1 MGPSSKDF
9 PIATLNCSCQNLFAL
24 HRKRPNRR
32 VAAKA
37 GNRPANLRSQ
47 PGRDIELALDSSS
60 ATAGLTAEPS
70 GSLAGSIRVP
80 GDKSISHRA
89 LIFGTLAVGETRIEG
104 LLEGEDVL
112 ATAECMR
119 RLGARVTRRGA
130 GSWSVSGVGVGGL
143 REPAQPLDFGNS
155 GTGARLVMGLVAG
168 HPITA
173 TFIGDASL
181 SRRPMGRVITPLTEM
196 GAHFHAR
203 EGGRLPLTLTGAK
216 PALPISYTSPV
227 ASAQV
232 KSAILLAGLNAP
244 GKTTVI
250 EATPT
255 RDHTERMLRAFGAE
269 VETREGPQGLLEIRL
284 TGEPELRPCPI
295 TVPGD
300 PSSAAF
306 PVVAALLTPGS
317 EIVVKGITLN
327 PHRAGLYTTLIEMGG
342 DIEVMNQ
349 RDEGGEPVAD
359 LRVRSSRLKG
369 IDVPP
374 ARAASMIDEY
384 PVLAIA
390 AAFAEGETRMLG
402 IHELRVKE
410 SDRIAA
416 TASGLRANGI
426 KVHESE
432 DGMIVEGR
440 GGKVAGGGRIA
451 THMDHRIAMSFLV
464 MGLAAERPVT
474 VDDASMIATSFPDF
488 TGLMRGL
495 GASFAGH
502 AQ

>member
-1 MGPSSKDF
+1 MASSF
-9 PIATLNCSCQNLFAL
+9 S
-24 HRKRPNRR
+24 HS
-32 VAAKA
+32 
-37 GNRPANLRSQ
+37 PAS
-47 PGRDIELALDSSS
+47 
-60 ATAGLTAEPS
+60 LTAEPS
-70 GSLAGSIRVP
+70 HGLNGRIRVP

-112 ATAECMR
+112 ATAEAMR
-119 RLGARVTRRGA
+119 RLGAEVTRNADGT
-130 GSWSVSGVGVGGL
+130 WSVHGVGVGGL
-143 REPAQPLDFGNS
+143 REPEQPLDFGNS

-181 SRRPMGRVITPLTEM
+181 SRRPMGRVISPLTQM

-203 EGGRLPLTLTGAK
+203 EGGRLPLTLTGAQR
-216 PALPISYTSPV
+216 ALPIRYKSPV

-232 KSAILLAGLNAP
+232 KSAILLAGLNTP
-244 GKTTVI
+244 GVTTVL

-255 RDHTERMLRAFGAE
+255 RDHTERMLKAFGAKITS
-269 VETREGPQGLLEIRL
+269 ETDKNGLLAISL
-284 TGEPELRPCPI
+284 TGEPELTPCPI
-295 TVPGD
+295 AVPGD

-317 EIVVKGITLN
+317 EVIVEGITLN
-327 PHRAGLYTTLIEMGG
+327 PHRAGLYTTLMEMGG

-349 RDEGGEPVAD
+349 REEGGEPVAD

-369 IDVPP
+369 IEVPP

-384 PVLAIA
+384 PVLAVA
-390 AAFAEGETRMLG
+390 AAFAEGTTTMLG

-426 KVHESE
+426 KVRESE
-432 DGMIVEGR
+432 DGMVVEGR
-440 GGKVAGGGRIA
+440 GGEVGGGGHVT

-464 MGLAAERPVT
+464 MGLAAQKPVT

-488 TGLMRGL
+488 ERLMRGL
-495 GASFAGH
+495 GASFAGR

>member
-1 MGPSSKDF
+1 MRCGTESGGSPHKPGWARPRAPTQLGYGPQLASPSNHSTSS
-9 PIATLNCSCQNLFAL
+9 
-24 HRKRPNRR
+24 
-32 VAAKA
+32 
-37 GNRPANLRSQ
+37 
-47 PGRDIELALDSSS
+47 
-60 ATAGLTAEPS
+60 LTAEPS
-70 GSLAGSIRVP
+70 GALSGSIEVP

-89 LIFGTLAVGETRIEG
+89 LIFGALAVGETRIGG

-112 ATAECMR
+112 ATAEAMR
-119 RLGARVTRRGA
+119 RLGAEVERHADGT
-130 GSWSVSGVGVGGL
+130 WSVHGVGVGGL
-143 REPAQPLDFGNS
+143 KEPDQPLDFGNS

-181 SRRPMGRVITPLTEM
+181 SRRPMSRVISPLTET
-196 GAHFHAR
+196 GATFHAR
-203 EGGRLPLTLTGAK
+203 EGGRLPLTLTGAGR
-216 PALPISYTSPV
+216 ALPITYRLPV

-232 KSAILLAGLNAP
+232 KSAVLLAGLNAP
-244 GKTTVI
+244 GVTTVI
-250 EATPT
+250 EETPT
-255 RDHTERMLRAFGAE
+255 RDHTERMLRAFGAHIE
-269 VETREGPQGLLEIRL
+269 VEDGPHGLIVIRL
-284 TGEPELRPCPI
+284 TGEPELKPCRI
-295 TVPGD
+295 SVPGD

-317 EIVVKGITLN
+317 EITVTGITLN
-327 PHRAGLYTTLIEMGG
+327 PHRAGLYTTLMEMGG

-349 RDEGGEPVAD
+349 REEGGEPVAD
-359 LRVRSSRLKG
+359 LRVRASRLKG
-369 IDVPP
+369 IEVPP

-416 TASGLRANGI
+416 TASGLRANGV

-432 DGMIVEGR
+432 DGMVVEGR
-440 GGKVAGGGRIA
+440 SGEVGGGGHVT

-464 MGLAAERPVT
+464 MGLAAQKPVT
-474 VDDASMIATSFPDF
+474 VDDAAMIATSFPNF

-495 GASFAGH
+495 GASFVGR

>member
-1 MGPSSKDF
+1 
-9 PIATLNCSCQNLFAL
+9 
-24 HRKRPNRR
+24 
-32 VAAKA
+32 
-37 GNRPANLRSQ
+37 
-47 PGRDIELALDSSS
+47 
-60 ATAGLTAEPS
+60 
-70 GSLAGSIRVP
+70 VP

-89 LIFGTLAVGETRIEG
+89 LIFGALAVGETRIGG

-112 ATAECMR
+112 ATAEAMR
-119 RLGARVTRRGA
+119 RLGAEVVRHADGT
-130 GSWSVSGVGVGGL
+130 WSVRGVGVGGL
-143 REPAQPLDFGNS
+143 KEPEQPLDFGNS

-181 SRRPMGRVITPLTEM
+181 SRRPMGRVISPLTQM

-203 EGGRLPLTLTGAK
+203 EGGRLPLTLTGARR
-216 PALPISYTSPV
+216 ALPIRYRSPV

-232 KSAILLAGLNAP
+232 KSAILLAGLNTP
-244 GKTTVI
+244 GITTVI

-255 RDHTERMLRAFGAE
+255 RDHTERMLKAFGAE
-269 VETREGPQGLLEIRL
+269 IRSETGKDGLLAISL
-284 TGEPELRPCPI
+284 TGEPELTPCPI
-295 TVPGD
+295 AVPGD

-317 EIVVKGITLN
+317 EIIVEGITLN
-327 PHRAGLYTTLIEMGG
+327 PHRAGLYTTLMEMGG

-349 RDEGGEPVAD
+349 REEGGEPVAD

-369 IDVPP
+369 IEVPP

-384 PVLAIA
+384 PVLAVA
-390 AAFAEGETRMLG
+390 AAFAEGTTTMLG

-426 KVHESE
+426 KVRESE
-432 DGMIVEGR
+432 DGMVVEGR
-440 GGKVAGGGRIA
+440 AGEAGGGGHVT

-464 MGLAAERPVT
+464 MGLAAQKPVT

-488 TGLMRGL
+488 ERLMRGL
-495 GASFAGH
+495 GASFAGRG
-502 AQ
+502 Q

>member
-1 MGPSSKDF
+1 MAHSL
-9 PIATLNCSCQNLFAL
+9 AT
-24 HRKRPNRR
+24 P
-32 VAAKA
+32 
-37 GNRPANLRSQ
+37 
-47 PGRDIELALDSSS
+47 
-60 ATAGLTAEPS
+60 LTAEPS
-70 GSLAGSIRVP
+70 ARLTGTIDVP
-80 GDKSISHRA
+80 GDKSISDRA
-89 LIFGTLAVGETRIEG
+89 LIFGALAVGETRITG
-104 LLEGEDVL
+104 LLEGADVL
-112 ATAECMR
+112 ATAEAMR
-119 RLGARVTRRGA
+119 RLGADVERHGVGT
-130 GSWSVSGVGVGGL
+130 WSVHGVGVGGL
-143 REPAQPLDFGNS
+143 NEPDQPLDFGNS

-181 SRRPMGRVITPLTEM
+181 SRRPMSRVIAPLSDM
-196 GAHFHAR
+196 GATFHTR
-203 EGGRLPLTLTGAK
+203 DGGRLPLTLIGARR
-216 PALPISYTSPV
+216 AMPIAYPLPV

-232 KSAILLAGLNAP
+232 KSAVLLAGLNAP
-244 GKTTVI
+244 GQTTVI

-269 VETREGPQGLLEIRL
+269 IQVEAGPRGLLAIRL

-317 EIVVKGITLN
+317 EIVVRGIMLN
-327 PHRAGLYTTLIEMGG
+327 PHRSGLYTTLMEMGG

-349 RDEGGEPVAD
+349 REQGGEPVAD
-359 LRVRSSRLKG
+359 LRVRSSRLRG
-369 IDVPP
+369 VEVPP
-374 ARAASMIDEY
+374 DRAASMIDEY

-390 AAFAEGETRMLG
+390 AAFADGETRMLG
-402 IHELRVKE
+402 IQELRVKE

-426 KVHESE
+426 KVRETE

-440 GGKVAGGGRIA
+440 SGEVAGAGHVA

-464 MGLAAERPVT
+464 MGLAAQKPVT

-488 TGLMRGL
+488 LPLLQGL
-495 GASFAGH
+495 GATFSGEG
-502 AQ
+502 Q